1 MAKIKNTRYKGQSQ
15 VLSLNIDS
23 NSDEGTYQKV
33 FLSLKSTTLL
43 VFFRNNFFFIN
54 NGDLNN
60 SFIII
65 LYDI

>member
-54 NGDLNN
+54 KGDLNN